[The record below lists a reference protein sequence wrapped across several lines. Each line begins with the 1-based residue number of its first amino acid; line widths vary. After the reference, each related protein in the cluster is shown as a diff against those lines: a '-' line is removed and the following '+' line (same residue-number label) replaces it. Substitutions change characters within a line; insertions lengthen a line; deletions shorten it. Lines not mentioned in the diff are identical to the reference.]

1 MLYYGPRPMKSRFI
15 FSIILA
21 GLIVISDLG
30 ASVEF
35 DKRGALVFAYKGKD
49 ERVGLS
55 ILAASSS
62 KPLLKTLSLQKN
74 AYSPQ
79 VKKDRSGN
87 LWLIWEDW
95 GQNQSR
101 IRLGRL
107 EDGRI
112 LSAPALK
119 QPEGFNFCADVCFD
133 QSNEPFVAWT
143 NVRKSNQGVHV
154 QEVSSGKTW
163 LLDSSSSPSTFT
175 PKIIIDRDNKIWV
188 FWTRKGPLQEEIFY
202 RVYDHSEWSS
212 LLKIP
217 TDPRFPAL
225 NPDAAMDEEGTIWAV
240 WSAYNGRGYEICSSR
255 RHPGGWSEV
264 GKVSDS
270 TQTGGDLFPSIGFA
284 SGNVPVVVCLH
295 SGPKGS
301 SINLR
306 YLRNETGRWEKRI
319 ITSIAGLAI
328 PKMII
333 GGHKIGIAWQSEAEA
348 RVVVLDSILERA
360 SDFIPFPPPSTQV
373 IANASLLDNEYTCLG
388 DSITYGYNG
397 DTDQEDPSIGYIP
410 RLQNLLVQSF
420 GDTTC
425 FNEGFPGEVTS
436 QGLSR
441 INAVLTAH
449 GSQYFLLM
457 EGTNDIVFNQISMD
471 TSAYNLKEIASRCL
485 GYGVFPAL
493 ATIIPRRDRRW
504 YNDFYR
510 ERIYYL
516 NERIRQVASELAV
529 PLVEQ
534 FNAFN
539 DYPQADGGCLSLL
552 SNDLK
557 HPSVKGYQFMA
568 LTWFEAIQKFPFR
581 PVDLEVRKRDFV
593 ITPPFNPIEISISIQ
608 SQGLGN
614 FVFWHDS
621 PKIADKSL
629 IKGYNIYRKKSSEAV
644 AQYQLITTL
653 IPFPQYFDK
662 GIIPSESYV
671 YIVSVVRMDG
681 VEGPCSEPAGDQ

>member
-1 MLYYGPRPMKSRFI
+1 MKTRFI
-15 FSIILA
+15 FSLIFTV
-21 GLIVISDLG
+21 LIVISNLG

-49 ERVGLS
+49 ERIGLS
-55 ILAASSS
+55 IRATSSAE
-62 KPLLKTLSLQKN
+62 PLLKVLSLQKN

-87 LWLIWEDW
+87 LWLIWEEWD
-95 GQNQSR
+95 QYQSR

-112 LSAPALK
+112 LSAPDLK
-119 QPEGFNFCADVCFD
+119 QPQGFNFSADVCFD
-133 QSNEPFVAWT
+133 QSNEPFVAWI
-143 NVRKSNQGVHV
+143 NVRRSNHGVHV
-154 QEVSSGKTW
+154 QEVNSGKTW
-163 LLDSSSSPSTFT
+163 LLDSSPSPSTFT
-175 PKIIIDRDNKIWV
+175 PKMITDRDNKIWV
-188 FWTRKGPLQEEIFY
+188 FWTRKGRLQEEIFY
-202 RVYDHSEWSS
+202 RVYNHSQWSS
-212 LLKIP
+212 LSKIS

-225 NPDAAMDEEGTIWAV
+225 NPDAALDEEGTIWVV
-240 WSAYNGRGYEICSSR
+240 WSAYNGRSYEIDSSR
-255 RHPGGWSEV
+255 RQPSGWSEV
-264 GKVSDS
+264 RKVSDV
-270 TQTGGDLFPSIGFA
+270 TQNGNDVFPSIGFA
-284 SGNVPVVVCLH
+284 PGNVPVVVCLH
-295 SGPKGS
+295 SGPNGS
-301 SINLR
+301 SIDLR
-306 YLRNETGRWEKRI
+306 HLRNDTGHWEKRI

-333 GGHKIGIAWQSEAEA
+333 GGHKIGIAWQSEAGA
-348 RVVVLDSILERA
+348 SAVVLDSIIWRA
-360 SDFIPFPPPSTQV
+360 SDFIPLPPPSSQV
-373 IANASLLDNEYTCLG
+373 IANASLLDNEYTCFG

-397 DTDQEDPSIGYIP
+397 DTDQEDPAIGYIP
-410 RLQNLLVQSF
+410 RLQNLLVQSY

-425 FNEGFPGEVTS
+425 FNEGFPGEVTA

-449 GSQYFLLM
+449 TSQYFLIM

-471 TSAYNLKEIASRCL
+471 TSAFNLKEIASRCL

-504 YNDFYR
+504 ANDFYR
-510 ERIYYL
+510 DRIYYL

-539 DYPQADGGCLSLL
+539 DYPEADGGCLSLL

-568 LTWFEAIQKFPFR
+568 LTWFEGIQKFPFP
-581 PVDLEVRKRDFV
+581 PVDLEVRRRDYI

-608 SQGLGN
+608 SQGLIN
-614 FVFWHDS
+614 FVVWHDN
-621 PKIADKSL
+621 PKTADKTL
-629 IKGYNIYRKKSSEAV
+629 IKGYNIYRKKSSEA
-644 AQYQLITTL
+644 AGEYRLIATVT
-653 IPFPQYFDK
+653 PFLKYFDK
-662 GIIPSESYV
+662 SIIPSENYL
-671 YIVSVVRMDG
+671 YMVSVTRTDG
-681 VEGPCSEPAGDQ
+681 VEGPCSRPVGDQ